1 MEKHF
6 LSMNMQSSRG
16 YKKNKSMR
24 KGQTHSTHNMQKYLQ
39 KRIFTCQKTEPN
51 EIGWQ
56 TAITTTTSVTTTTS
70 TWTGRKSFLAKSICI
85 GNRLVPVAH
94 NAKYAANKSKLTN
107 TNSGGGVARTVHG
120 RRGRGRG
127 RGWGSQASRGHR
139 MGALEHATAEQQHQ
153 QHGAPEGWA
162 ESSKNSSLP
171 PAPPR
176 RTPAALCL
184 SQC

>member
-1 MEKHF
+1 
-6 LSMNMQSSRG
+6 
-16 YKKNKSMR
+16 
-24 KGQTHSTHNMQKYLQ
+24 MQKYLQ

-56 TAITTTTSVTTTTS
+56 TAITTTTAVATTTS
-70 TWTGRKSFLAKSICI
+70 TWAGRKSFLAKSICI
-85 GNRLVPVAH
+85 GNRPVAH

-107 TNSGGGVARTVHG
+107 TNSGGGVARTARG

-127 RGWGSQASRGHR
+127 WGWGWGSQASRGHR

-162 ESSKNSSLP
+162 ESSSKNSSLP